1 MSTALSSAA
10 MPPAAQWAQ
19 VLRAWQAG
27 ACAEVL
33 ALLAP
38 SLEVPQPADDV
49 LQLAALAHQRLGQLA
64 PALQRQQ
71 QWVNRHPRQAAGWIN
86 LANMQADLGQID
98 AGLASLA
105 RALALDPQQAAAHYN
120 RGNLLMRQGEAA
132 AACEAFRRAG
142 ELAPERPDPP
152 CNQVQALCALGQFA
166 EALPI
171 AQAVVARHPGLA
183 AGWNTLGMVWHRLMD
198 DEQALQCYQRA
209 VRIAPALA
217 DAWSNA
223 AQVLA
228 RLERPDEAVPWA
240 RRAVELGGGQ
250 AAARTLGVVLVS
262 DGQNPE
268 ARQWLEQ
275 ALQRD
280 PGDTVAL
287 NNLLTLDS
295 VQCDWEALDR
305 HLQALRT
312 QWQQGRIDGLQPW
325 RLLSLPVDAAELR
338 AVTEQDCARRF
349 VHATPTEPGRWRVH
363 VGKSRPARLRVGYF
377 SSDFHQHATS
387 VLMAGLFERHD
398 RARFEVF
405 GVCLGRYRAD
415 APDPMRA
422 RVQAAFEHF
431 ETMGFLGDPQAVE
444 RVRALDLHIAVDL
457 KGHTHQGRPRLFAER
472 VAPIQM
478 HYIGYPG
485 TLGMPGA
492 IDYQVA
498 DRVVVPPEAR
508 RDYSE
513 KIIELPV
520 SYQVNDRTRIID
532 SQVPSR
538 TELGL
543 PEDAFVFCCFNN
555 NYKITREV
563 FALWMELLRDR
574 PGSVLWLLAE
584 QGDAQRNLR
593 AAAAAQGIDPA
604 RLVFAERA
612 PLPRHLARHA
622 QADLFLDT
630 WPCNAH
636 TTASDALWAGLPL
649 LTCTGATF
657 ASRVAAS
664 LLHACGLPQLVTDSP
679 QAYRTLALALSAAP
693 ERLQAIRRQLIDTRD
708 AMPLFDAERFAR
720 HLERAFDLAWERHC
734 RGEPPDHL
742 TVAPAPMNS

>member
-1 MSTALSSAA
+1 MA
-10 MPPAAQWAQ
+10 PAEQWAQ

-38 SLEVPQPADDV
+38 SLDASQPADDV
-49 LQLAALAHQRLGQLA
+49 LQLAALAHQRLGELPQ
-64 PALQRQQ
+64 ALQRQQ
-71 QWVNRHPRQAAGWIN
+71 QWVDRHPQQAAGWIN
-86 LANMQADLGQID
+86 LANIQADLGQVD
-98 AGLASLA
+98 AGLDSLA
-105 RALALDPQQAAAHYN
+105 RALALDPQQAAAHFN
-120 RGNLLMRQGEAA
+120 RGNLLMRQGDAGAA
-132 AACEAFRRAG
+132 FDAFRRAG
-142 ELAPERPDPP
+142 ELAPERPDPL
-152 CNQVQALCALGQFA
+152 CNQAQALCALGRFG
-166 EALPI
+166 EALAI
-171 AQAVVARHPGLA
+171 MQSVVARYPGLA
-183 AGWNTLGMVWHRLMD
+183 AGWNGLGMVWHRLSD
-198 DEQALQCYQRA
+198 DAQALRSYQRA
-209 VRIAPALA
+209 VQIDANLV

-228 RLERPDEAVPWA
+228 RLERPDEAAQWA

-262 DGQNPE
+262 DRQNPE

-295 VQCDWEALDR
+295 VQCDWDALDR

-312 QWQQGRIDGLQPW
+312 QWQQGRIEGLQPW
-325 RLLSLPVDAAELR
+325 RLLSLPVGAAELR

-349 VHATPTEPGRWRVH
+349 AHVAPTEPGRWRVH
-363 VGKSRPARLRVGYF
+363 VGKPRPARLRVGYF

-398 RARFEVF
+398 RSRFEVF
-405 GVCLGRYRAD
+405 GLCLGRYRTD

-431 ETMGFLGDPQAVE
+431 EAVGRQGDPQVIE
-444 RVRALDLHIAVDL
+444 RARALDLHIAVDL
-457 KGHTHQGRPRLFAER
+457 KGYTHQSRPRLFAER
-472 VAPIQM
+472 MAPIQM

-498 DRVVVPPEAR
+498 DRIVVPPEAR
-508 RDYSE
+508 DGYSE

-520 SYQVNDRTRIID
+520 SYQANDRTRMMD
-532 SQVPSR
+532 PQVPAR
-538 TELGL
+538 AALGL
-543 PEDAFVFCCFNN
+543 PDGAFVFCCFNN

-563 FALWMELLRDR
+563 FALWMDLLRER

-593 AAAAAQGIDPA
+593 AAAAAQGVDPA

-612 PLPRHLARHA
+612 PLPQHLARHA

-649 LTCTGATF
+649 ITHAGSTF

-664 LLHACGLPQLVTDSP
+664 LLHACELPQLVADSP
-679 QAYRTLALALSAAP
+679 QAYRALALSLSAAP
-693 ERLQAIRRQLIDTRD
+693 ERLQAIRRQLMDTRQTL
-708 AMPLFDAERFAR
+708 PLFDAERFAR
-720 HLERAFDLAWERHC
+720 HLERAFDLAWERHV
-734 RGEPPDHL
+734 RGQPPDHL
-742 TVAPAPMNS
+742 VVAPLPQ